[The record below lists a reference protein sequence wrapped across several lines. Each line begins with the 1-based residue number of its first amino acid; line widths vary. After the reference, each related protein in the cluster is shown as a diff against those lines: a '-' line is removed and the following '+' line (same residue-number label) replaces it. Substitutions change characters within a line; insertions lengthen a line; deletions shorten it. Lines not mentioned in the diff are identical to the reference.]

1 MTTEGGNDVKTIR
14 ILMLSVVL
22 LAAAASAHADQPGG
36 IELRTTAEVEITA
49 EQPDGTVAVRRETAV
64 KVIPGDE
71 VVYTMHYRNG
81 AAAAAE
87 DVVITNP
94 LPEHML
100 LMRTGGLPSGLSLTF
115 SVDQG
120 ANFDALARL
129 EVSGEDGRPRPATA
143 ADCTHLRWSF
153 QRPLAP
159 GETGAV
165 AYVAQLQ

>member
-1 MTTEGGNDVKTIR
+1 MTTEGGNVVKTIL

-22 LAAAASAHADQPGG
+22 LAAAAAAHADQPGG
-36 IELRTTAEVEITA
+36 IELRTTAEVEITV

-71 VVYTMHYRNG
+71 VVYTMHYRNL

-100 LMRTGGLPSGLSLTF
+100 LMRTGGLPPGLVLTF
-115 SVDQG
+115 SVDRAG
-120 ANFDALARL
+120 ASTPWPASRSPART
-129 EVSGEDGRPRPATA
+129 VGPGRPPPPTA
-143 ADCTHLRWSF
+143 PT
-153 QRPLAP
+153 
-159 GETGAV
+159 
-165 AYVAQLQ
+165 